1 MNKIIKAVS
10 RDNLCVAKRW
20 RQKMWYVLINIVPT
34 FYVNYVFNL
43 NDA

>member
-10 RDNLCVAKRW
+10 RHNLC
-20 RQKMWYVLINIVPT
+20 QNIMWYVPINIVPT